1 VLHAITQLLPR
12 RAGLLVLLV
21 LLMAPWPS
29 TVSAQSERLEEVE
42 RAISRDQAK
51 AQELARERE
60 QVEAEILTLQADSLT
75 AAKAAQDQEEE
86 LTVIEETLAAFESE
100 AVAKARALNANRG
113 QLGRT
118 LTALQRIALQPPEAL
133 IVAPGTPIDTARSAL
148 LLRASLTTI
157 EERAQGLRSD
167 LDDLARLGRDI
178 AEQRRAVAAAV
189 TDLDRERGNLSALL
203 DRKRALRADLTT
215 EQKAAQARA
224 ARLAEKAK
232 DLRELI
238 ARLREEAQRRA
249 EAEAEAERKRAEAE
263 AEAERLRAEAEAERL
278 RAAQQAEKEQAEQ
291 EQAALERAQPEQV
304 EPEQIEE
311 APSPLPR
318 SQVRVSIEKPKNVR
332 PFPTEP
338 SATALV
344 MPARG
349 KLLLR
354 YGQAAESGDATKG
367 ITIGTRDAAQ
377 VVAPF
382 DGLVAYAGEFR
393 GYGRILIIEHGER
406 YHTLLA
412 GLERIDAV
420 IGQWVLA
427 GEPVGT
433 MGHPAD
439 DIPKLYLELRRTGEP
454 INPLPWL
461 ATSDRVR
468 G

>member
-1 VLHAITQLLPR
+1 LPR
-12 RAGLLVLLV
+12 RAGLLAVLV
-21 LLMAPWPS
+21 LLAGPWPS

-42 RAISRDQAK
+42 RALSRDQAK
-51 AQELARERE
+51 AQELARKRQ
-60 QVEAEILTLQADSLT
+60 QVEAEILTLRADSLS
-75 AAKAAQDQEEE
+75 AAKTAQDLEEE
-86 LTVIEETLAAFESE
+86 LTVIEETLAAFEAE
-100 AVAKARALNANRG
+100 AGERARALSANRG

-133 IVAPGTPIDTARSAL
+133 IVAPGTPIDTARSAI
-148 LLRASLTTI
+148 LLRAGLTTI
-157 EERAQGLRSD
+157 EERAQGLRRD

-178 AEQRRAVAAAV
+178 AEQRRALAAAV
-189 TDLDRERGNLSALL
+189 TDLDRERGRLSALL
-203 DRKRALRADLTT
+203 DRKRALQAELSA

-238 ARLREEAQRRA
+238 ARLQEEAERRA
-249 EAEAEAERKRAEAE
+249 IAEAERKRAEAE
-263 AEAERLRAEAEAERL
+263 AEAERQRAEAEAERR
-278 RAAQQAEKEQAEQ
+278 RAAEQAEQ
-291 EQAALERAQPEQV
+291 EQAELKQA
-304 EPEQIEE
+304 EPERVEGE
-311 APSPLPR
+311 PSPQPR
-318 SQVRVSIEKPKNVR
+318 SQARVSIEKPGNVR
-332 PFPTEP
+332 PFPTTP
-338 SATALV
+338 SSTALV

-349 KLLLR
+349 KLILR
-354 YGQAAESGDATKG
+354 YGQEAETGRATKG
-367 ITIGTRDAAQ
+367 ITIATRDAAQ

-393 GYGRILIIEHGER
+393 GYGRILIIEHGKR

-461 ATSDRVR
+461 ATRKDRVR

>member
-1 VLHAITQLLPR
+1 VLHALPQLLPR
-12 RAGLLVLLV
+12 RAGLLAVLV
-21 LLMAPWPS
+21 LLAGPWPS

-42 RAISRDQAK
+42 RALSRDQAK
-51 AQELARERE
+51 AQELARKRQ
-60 QVEAEILTLQADSLT
+60 QVEAEILTLRADSLS
-75 AAKAAQDQEEE
+75 AAKTAQDLEEE
-86 LTVIEETLAAFESE
+86 LTVIEETLAAFEAE
-100 AVAKARALNANRG
+100 AGERARALSANRG

-118 LTALQRIALQPPEAL
+118 PEAL
-133 IVAPGTPIDTARSAL
+133 IVAPGTPIDTARSAI
-148 LLRASLTTI
+148 LLRAGLTTI
-157 EERAQGLRSD
+157 EERAQGLRRD

-178 AEQRRAVAAAV
+178 AEQRRALAAAV
-189 TDLDRERGNLSALL
+189 TDLDRERGRLSALL
-203 DRKRALRADLTT
+203 DRKRALQAELSA

-238 ARLREEAQRRA
+238 GRLQEEAERRA
-249 EAEAEAERKRAEAE
+249 IAEAERKRAEAE
-263 AEAERLRAEAEAERL
+263 AEAERQRAEAEAERR
-278 RAAQQAEKEQAEQ
+278 RAAEQAEQ
-291 EQAALERAQPEQV
+291 EQAELKQA
-304 EPEQIEE
+304 EPERVEGE
-311 APSPLPR
+311 PSPQPR
-318 SQVRVSIEKPKNVR
+318 SQARVSIEKPGNVR
-332 PFPTEP
+332 PFPTTP
-338 SATALV
+338 SSTALV

-349 KLLLR
+349 KLILR
-354 YGQAAESGDATKG
+354 YGQEAETGRATKG
-367 ITIGTRDAAQ
+367 ITIATRDAAQ

-393 GYGRILIIEHGER
+393 GYGRILIIEHGKR

-461 ATSDRVR
+461 ATRKDRVR

>member
-1 VLHAITQLLPR
+1 MFHAITLLLPR
-12 RAGLLVLLV
+12 GVGLLALLVLLV
-21 LLMAPWPS
+21 APWPA

-60 QVEAEILTLQADSLT
+60 QVEAEILTLRADSLS

-86 LTVIEETLAAFESE
+86 LTVIEETLAAFEAE
-100 AVAKARALNANRG
+100 ARERARALSANRV
-113 QLGRT
+113 QLGHT

-133 IVAPGTPIDTARSAL
+133 MVAPGTPIDTARSAM
-148 LLRASLTTI
+148 LLRAGLTTI

-167 LDDLARLGRDI
+167 LDDLARLRRDI
-178 AEQRRAVAAAV
+178 AEQRRALATAV
-189 TDLDRERGNLSALL
+189 TDLDRERGRLSAVL
-203 DRKRALRADLTT
+203 DRKRALQADLSVEET
-215 EQKAAQARA
+215 AAQARA
-224 ARLAEKAK
+224 ARLGEEAK

-238 ARLREEAQRRA
+238 ARLREEALKRA
-249 EAEAEAERKRAEAE
+249 DAERKRAEAE
-263 AEAERLRAEAEAERL
+263 AEAERQRAEAEAERR
-278 RAAQQAEKEQAEQ
+278 RAAEQAEL
-291 EQAALERAQPEQV
+291 EQAKA
-304 EPEQIEE
+304 
-311 APSPLPR
+311 APPAPPR
-318 SQVRVSIEKPKNVR
+318 SQARVSIEKPNNVR
-332 PFPTEP
+332 PFPSTP
-338 SATALV
+338 SSTALV

-349 KLLLR
+349 KLILR
-354 YGQAAESGDATKG
+354 YGQAAENGPATKG
-367 ITIGTRDAAQ
+367 ITIATREAAQ

-439 DIPKLYLELRRTGEP
+439 DTPKLYLELRRTGEP

-461 ATSDRVR
+461 ATSTDRVR